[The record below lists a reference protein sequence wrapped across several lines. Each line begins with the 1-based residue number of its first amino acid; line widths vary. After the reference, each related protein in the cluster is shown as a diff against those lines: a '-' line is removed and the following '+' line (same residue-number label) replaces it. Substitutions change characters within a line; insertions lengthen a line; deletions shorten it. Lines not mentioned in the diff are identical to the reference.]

1 MNDRVVLAVEAK
13 SARPGETK
21 LSRLPSP
28 AFGTAAQIACIGWEY
43 ELWQVWRVPTALEAN
58 GKLFPSFSSLL
69 AHRPVDKAA
78 TFALD
83 YSYQTDS
90 IPVYSATDVLS
101 GKVGARE
108 LAGKDV
114 LFAAPAPGDRK
125 SVVEGQCVYVRGDL
139 GGRRI
144 IKK

>member
-101 GKVGARE
+101 GKVGAKSEEHTSE
-108 LAGKDV
+108 LQSLMRISSDV
-114 LFAAPAPGDRK
+114 YCLKTKNR
-125 SVVEGQCVYVRGDL
+125 QQHT
-139 GGRRI
+139 
-144 IKK
+144 

>member
-90 IPVYSATDVLS
+90 IRSEEHTS
-101 GKVGARE
+101 E
-108 LAGKDV
+108 LQSLMRISYAVFCLNKKITQT
-114 LFAAPAPGDRK
+114 APR
-125 SVVEGQCVYVRGDL
+125 QHHT
-139 GGRRI
+139 
-144 IKK
+144 